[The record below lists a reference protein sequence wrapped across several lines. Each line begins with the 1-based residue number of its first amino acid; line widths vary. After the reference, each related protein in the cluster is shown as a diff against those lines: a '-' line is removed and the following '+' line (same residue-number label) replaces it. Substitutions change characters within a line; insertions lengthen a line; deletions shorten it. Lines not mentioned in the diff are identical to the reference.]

1 MNIEEGFKKFLY
13 EWVKKNFGE
22 SEADDPS
29 WSIEALAHD
38 LRDEYIKIKER
49 EDLEWVK
56 EDVEYVAND
65 HDIKLTDKQAY
76 AVAQEYML
84 SEAYCEM
91 HAEDILYFIR
101 RELELAKEKEK
112 PAMTEEQLN
121 TYKKLQELDGMMGTN
136 KAQEYADGISN
147 GNKTVADWLG
157 EK

>member
-1 MNIEEGFKKFLY
+1 MNIEEEFKEFLR
-13 EWVKKNFGE
+13 EWVELNYGV

-38 LRDEYIKIKER
+38 LREEYIKIKER

-91 HAEDILYFIR
+91 HAEDILYFIQR
-101 RELELAKEKEK
+101 EKEK
-112 PAMTEEQLN
+112 
-121 TYKKLQELDGMMGTN
+121 
-136 KAQEYADGISN
+136 
-147 GNKTVADWLG
+147 G
-157 EK
+157 EA

>member
-1 MNIEEGFKKFLY
+1 MNIEEEFNKFLY

-38 LRDEYIKIKER
+38 LVDEYIKIKER

-56 EDVEYVAND
+56 EDVEKVAEEND
-65 HDIKLTDKQAY
+65 ITLTEKQAY

-91 HAEDILYFIR
+91 QSDDIKYFIK
-101 RELELAKEKEK
+101 REKEKE
-112 PAMTEEQLN
+112 
-121 TYKKLQELDGMMGTN
+121 
-136 KAQEYADGISN
+136 
-147 GNKTVADWLG
+147 
-157 EK
+157 

>member
-1 MNIEEGFKKFLY
+1 MNVEEEYKKFLY

-38 LRDEYIKIKER
+38 LREEYIKIKER
-49 EDLEWVK
+49 EETEWVK
-56 EDVEYVAND
+56 EDVEYVANN

-91 HAEDILYFIR
+91 HAEDILYFIQ
-101 RELELAKEKEK
+101 REKEKEK
-112 PAMTEEQLN
+112 SAMTEEQLN

-136 KAQEYADGISN
+136 KAQEYANGISK

>member
-1 MNIEEGFKKFLY
+1 MNVEEEFKKFLY

-38 LRDEYIKIKER
+38 LREEYIKIKER
-49 EDLEWVK
+49 EETEWVK
-56 EDVEYVAND
+56 EDVEYVANN

-91 HAEDILYFIR
+91 HAEDILWFIQ
-101 RELELAKEKEK
+101 REKEKEK

-136 KAQEYADGISN
+136 KAQEYADGISK

>member
-1 MNIEEGFKKFLY
+1 MNVEEEFKKFLY
-13 EWVKKNFGE
+13 EWVKENFGE

-38 LRDEYIKIKER
+38 LREEYIKIKEC

-56 EDVEYVAND
+56 EDVEYVAENN
-65 HDIKLTDKQAY
+65 DIKLTDKQAY

-91 HAEDILYFIR
+91 HAEDILWFIQ
-101 RELELAKEKEK
+101 REKEKEK

-136 KAQEYADGISN
+136 KAQEYADGISK

>member
-1 MNIEEGFKKFLY
+1 MNVEEEFKKFLY

-38 LRDEYIKIKER
+38 LREEYIKVKER
-49 EDLEWVK
+49 EETEWVK
-56 EDVEYVAND
+56 EDVEYVANN

-91 HAEDILYFIR
+91 HAEDILWFIQ
-101 RELELAKEKEK
+101 REKEKEK

-136 KAQEYADGISN
+136 KAQEYADGISK
-147 GNKTVADWLG
+147 GNKTVEDWLG

>member
-1 MNIEEGFKKFLY
+1 MNVEEEFKKFLY

-29 WSIEALAHD
+29 WSIDALAHD
-38 LRDEYIKIKER
+38 LREEYVKIKER

-56 EDVEYVAND
+56 EDVEYVAEN

-76 AVAQEYML
+76 CVAQEYML
-84 SEAYCEM
+84 SEAYCEL
-91 HAEDILYFIR
+91 HAEDILYFIQ
-101 RELELAKEKEK
+101 REKEKEK

>member
-1 MNIEEGFKKFLY
+1 MNVEEEFKKFLY

-38 LRDEYIKIKER
+38 LREEYIKIKER
-49 EDLEWVK
+49 EETEWVK
-56 EDVEYVAND
+56 EDVEYVANNN
-65 HDIKLTDKQAY
+65 DIKLTDKQAY

-91 HAEDILYFIR
+91 HAEDILYFIQ
-101 RELELAKEKEK
+101 REKEKEK

-136 KAQEYADGISN
+136 KAQEYADGISK

>member
-1 MNIEEGFKKFLY
+1 MNVEEEYKKFLH
-13 EWVKKNFGE
+13 EWVKKNFGQ

-38 LRDEYIKIKER
+38 LREEYIKIKER
-49 EDLEWVK
+49 EETEWVK
-56 EDVEYVAND
+56 EDVEYVAKN

-91 HAEDILYFIR
+91 HAEDILYFIQ
-101 RELELAKEKEK
+101 REKEKEK

-136 KAQEYADGISN
+136 KAQEYADGISK

>member
-1 MNIEEGFKKFLY
+1 MNIEEEFKKFLY

-38 LRDEYIKIKER
+38 LREEYIKIKER

-56 EDVEYVAND
+56 EDVEYVAEN

-84 SEAYCEM
+84 SEAYCDM
-91 HAEDILYFIR
+91 HAEDILYFIQ
-101 RELELAKEKEK
+101 REKEKEK

-136 KAQEYADGISN
+136 KAQEYADGISK

>member
-1 MNIEEGFKKFLY
+1 MNIEQEFKKFLRK
-13 EWVKKNFGE
+13 WVEKMYGQN
-22 SEADDPS
+22 EAYNPS

-38 LRDEYIKIKER
+38 LREEYIKIKER

-91 HAEDILYFIR
+91 HAEDILYFIQ
-101 RELELAKEKEK
+101 REMEKE
-112 PAMTEEQLN
+112 
-121 TYKKLQELDGMMGTN
+121 
-136 KAQEYADGISN
+136 
-147 GNKTVADWLG
+147 
-157 EK
+157 